1 VLGRLAPP
9 SAAPVRKWV
18 TQPWRLVQDPKA
30 PPLHITPARS
40 SQLQHAV
47 LSSLS
52 DVTRTPLDRCQA
64 LLACTVSV
72 SFGVRTNLDLDG
84 GETLVALRSAF
95 GRIVGG
101 FAPSRIGVRLLSP
114 TQAVLEAGAAH
125 LVVLDFGQPR
135 GHHRRALGQRERELV
150 ELPEK
155 QVWLF
160 DYTLV
165 GAAWEAGRALQRSPV
180 SGPAT
185 QARFCCAVAGV
196 VSAMQPQQFS
206 PSSKDEAA

>member
-1 VLGRLAPP
+1 MPLQELAQLLLDDARQAAASPQQVPESPWPAYLYVPTYETYTSWVLGRLAPP

-155 QVWLF
+155 Q
-160 DYTLV
+160 
-165 GAAWEAGRALQRSPV
+165 
-180 SGPAT
+180 
-185 QARFCCAVAGV
+185 
-196 VSAMQPQQFS
+196 PQQFS